1 MCLYIKK
8 AVATSAASTGLIQWV
23 MSPYVTKITVPE
35 PLSNDAVPKTLSIHT
50 LSFTAKE
57 HVTTVSTDSIEPATR
72 IFTTWMV
79 TDPNAT
85 GRIGEKSAKPK
96 NLLYVHPELCEEGVM
111 KNIVEKTGIGRGF

>member
-1 MCLYIKK
+1 
-8 AVATSAASTGLIQWV
+8 
-23 MSPYVTKITVPE
+23 
-35 PLSNDAVPKTLSIHT
+35 
-50 LSFTAKE
+50 
-57 HVTTVSTDSIEPATR
+57 
-72 IFTTWMV
+72 MV